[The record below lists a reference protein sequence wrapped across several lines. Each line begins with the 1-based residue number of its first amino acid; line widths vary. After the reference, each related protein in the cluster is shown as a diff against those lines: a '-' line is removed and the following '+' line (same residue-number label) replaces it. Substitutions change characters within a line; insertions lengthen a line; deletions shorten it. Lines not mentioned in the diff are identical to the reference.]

1 MQVNQGNPKMRT
13 FAAIVACTA
22 LLGGCATITRGTTEA
37 WSVQTEPVGANI
49 KLSSGEQC
57 KSPCTLQKKRKD
69 PFQVTI
75 DLDGYQQVVT
85 QVISSVKGEGAAGMA
100 GNVLI
105 GGLIGIG
112 VDVATGAAK
121 DLTPN
126 PLIVKLAP
134 AGSGQTATI
143 ETPPPPPPSR
153 QIDDAQRAARL
164 SSYGVQAKSELAKMH
179 CATDFKFVRLAD
191 GVETYQA
198 TCDDGR
204 VQSMQCDSA
213 ACKPVK

>member
-1 MQVNQGNPKMRT
+1 MRT
-13 FAAIVACTA
+13 LATIVACTA

-75 DLDGYQQVVT
+75 DHEGYEQVVT
-85 QVISSVKGEGAAGMA
+85 QVISSVKGGGAAGLA

-105 GGLIGIG
+105 GGIIGIG
-112 VDVATGAAK
+112 VDVATGAAQ

-134 AGSGQTATI
+134 IGTGQTATI
-143 ETPPPPPPSR
+143 NTAPLPSAPV
-153 QIDDAQRAARL
+153 DTDAGDRSRRL
-164 SSYGVQAKSELAKMH
+164 SSYGADGKSELAKMH

-191 GVETYQA
+191 GMETYRA

-204 VQSMQCDSA
+204 VQSVECDSV

>member
-1 MQVNQGNPKMRT
+1 MRT
-13 FAAIVACTA
+13 FAAIVACSA

-37 WSVQTEPVGANI
+37 WSVQTEPVGADI

-69 PFQVTI
+69 AFQVTI
-75 DLDGYQQVVT
+75 DHEGYQQVVT
-85 QVISSVKGEGAAGMA
+85 QVISGVKGQGAAGLA

-105 GGLIGIG
+105 GGIIGIG
-112 VDVATGAAK
+112 VDLATGAAK

-134 AGSGQTATI
+134 VGSGQTATI
-143 ETPPPPPPSR
+143 ETPPPPPPSAEGNSR
-153 QIDDAQRAARL
+153 SGRL
-164 SSYGVQAKSELAKMH
+164 SSYGEQAKTELAKLH

-191 GVETYQA
+191 DVETYRA

-204 VQSMQCDSA
+204 VQSVQCDSV

>member
-1 MQVNQGNPKMRT
+1 MRT
-13 FAAIVACTA
+13 FATIVACTA

-37 WSVQTEPVGANI
+37 WSVQTEPVGADI
-49 KLSSGEQC
+49 RLSSGEQC

-75 DLDGYQQVVT
+75 DHAGYEQVVT
-85 QVISSVKGEGAAGMA
+85 QIVSSVKGAGAAGMA

-112 VDVATGAAK
+112 VDAVTGAAK

-134 AGSGQTATI
+134 LGSGQAATI
-143 ETPPPPPPSR
+143 NTAPPSSP
-153 QIDDAQRAARL
+153 APVAAEAGERSRRL
-164 SSYGVQAKSELAKMH
+164 SSYGANGKSELAKMH
-179 CATDFKFVRLAD
+179 CATDFKFVRSAD
-191 GVETYQA
+191 AVEIYQA

-204 VQSMQCDSA
+204 VQSVQCDSVS
-213 ACKPVK
+213 CKPVK